1 MCSISVTQHKLNKM
15 NTQILTLA
23 TILGIGSM
31 AYGQTARVQVIHNS
45 ADAAAASV
53 DIWLNDGP
61 LFTNVDFRT
70 ASPFVDAPSGVDFDI
85 SIQPAGST
93 DTIGAPYRATLN
105 LTDGATYVV
114 VANGI
119 LSSSGYSPAPAFGL
133 DVFPMGREMAAGG
146 MMMTDV
152 LVCHGS
158 TDAPTVNVVE
168 TGAGAGEVVSGASY
182 GDFAGYLE
190 LPTADYS
197 LQVRTVNNTTVAQY
211 GAPLAGL
218 GLGGAALTVVA
229 SGFLDPSMNS
239 NGAGFG
245 LYAALA
251 AGGALVPLPIEAL
264 NTARVQIIHN
274 SADAAAAS
282 VDIWLNDGPLFTNV
296 DFRTASPFV
305 DAPAGV
311 DFDISIQ
318 PAGSTDTIGAPFR
331 TTYNLAGGE
340 KYMIVANGILSTS
353 GYSPAPAFGLD
364 VYATAR
370 EAAAGG
376 MGMTDV
382 LVMHG
387 STDAPTVDV
396 FESGVGAGT
405 IVDDISY
412 GDFQGYL
419 ELGTL
424 DYTLQIRNENNS
436 AIVAAFEAPLAGLG
450 QDGAALA
457 VLASGFLDPSMNSIG
472 APFGLFAVLPAGGAF
487 VPLPAAAIPMARAQV
502 IHNSADA
509 AAASVDVWLNDG
521 PLVTDFDFRTA
532 TPFVDVQAGV
542 PFDVTIQG
550 AGSTDTTNA
559 VARFTY
565 TLDEGETYVLIANG
579 IVSGS
584 GYSPNIPFDINV
596 FAGAQEMSMD
606 AMNVDILAFHGSTDA
621 GTVDVVETTV
631 PVDPLIA
638 DFMYEDFEGYVPLA
652 ENDYVLSIESGGQSI
667 VTYQVPLQ
675 SLGWAG
681 EAVTLVASG
690 FLDPSM
696 NSNGAPFGLWVARA
710 TGGDLVELPISTGI
724 VENDKILDLL
734 VFPNPTTD
742 NVQVRM
748 NLVESGQTAM
758 QVIDPLGRIVQERN
772 MGQLSAG
779 QQNFLVDLQ
788 DVTTGLYTMR
798 LIQGNNIVTVPVQK
812 F

>member
-1 MCSISVTQHKLNKM
+1 
-15 NTQILTLA
+15 
-23 TILGIGSM
+23 M

-53 DIWLNDGP
+53 DIWLNDVP
-61 LFTNVDFRT
+61 LFPAVDFRT
-70 ASPFVDAPSGVDFDI
+70 ASPFVNAPAGVDFDI
-85 SIQPAGST
+85 SIQPAGSV
-93 DTIGAPYRATLN
+93 DTVGAVYRTTLN
-105 LTDGATYVV
+105 LTAGETYVV

-119 LSSSGYSPAPAFGL
+119 VSSSGYSPAPAFGL
-133 DVFPMGREMAAGG
+133 DVFPMGREAASGG

-152 LVCHGS
+152 LVNHGS
-158 TDAPTVNVVE
+158 TDAPTVKVVE
-168 TGAGAGEVVSGASY
+168 TGAGAGEIIPAASY

-190 LPTADYS
+190 LGTADYS
-197 LQVRTVNNTTVAQY
+197 LQVRTLDDVTVAQY
-211 GAPLAGL
+211 AAPLAGL
-218 GLGGAALTVVA
+218 GLGGQALTVVA

-239 NGAGFG
+239 NGAAFG
-245 LYAALA
+245 LFAALA
-251 AGGALVPLPIEAL
+251 TGGPLVPLPSEAI
-264 NTARVQIIHN
+264 NTARVQVIHN

-282 VDIWLNDGPLFTNV
+282 VDIWLNDSPLFTNV

-340 KYMIVANGILSTS
+340 KYIIVANGILSSS

-364 VYATAR
+364 VYATGR
-370 EAAAGG
+370 EAAVGG

-387 STDAPTVDV
+387 STDAPIVDV

-405 IVDDISY
+405 IVNDIAY

-436 AIVAAFEAPLAGLG
+436 AIVAAYEAPLATLGLG
-450 QDGAALA
+450 GAALT
-457 VLASGFLDPSMNSIG
+457 VVASGFLDPSMNSNG
-472 APFGLFAVLPAGGAF
+472 EAFGLWVALPSGGAL
-487 VPLPAAAIPMARAQV
+487 VELPAAAIPTARAQV

-509 AAASVDVWLNDG
+509 AAEMVDVWLNDM
-521 PLVTDFDFRTA
+521 PLVTDFEFRTA
-532 TPFVDVQAGV
+532 TPFVDLQAGV

-550 AGSTDTTNA
+550 AGSSDTTNA

-584 GYSPNIPFDINV
+584 GYDPIQPFDIYV
-596 FAGAQEMSMD
+596 YAGAREMSSD
-606 AMNVDILAFHGSTDA
+606 PANVDILAFHGSTDA
-621 GTVDVVETTV
+621 PTVDVVETTV

-638 DFMYEDFEGYVPLA
+638 DFTYEDFEGYLELA
-652 ENDYVLSIESGGQSI
+652 EEDYALTVEAGGNPVVS
-667 VTYQVPLQ
+667 YQAPLQ
-675 SLGWAG
+675 SLGLAG
-681 EAVTLVASG
+681 EAITLVASG

-696 NSNGAPFGLWVARA
+696 NSNGPGFGLWVALA
-710 TGGDLVELPISTGI
+710 AGGDLIALPIATGI
-724 VENDKILDLL
+724 VENDNIQDLV
-734 VFPNPTTD
+734 VFPNPTVN
-742 NVQVRM
+742 NVQVDM
-748 NLVESGQTAM
+748 NLVEGGQASV
-758 QVIDPLGRIVQERN
+758 QLIDPLGRVVEERDL
-772 MGQLSAG
+772 GQLSAG
-779 QQNFLVDLQ
+779 QQRFMLNLQ
-788 DVTTGLYTMR
+788 DHTAGLYTMR
-798 LIQGNNIVTVPVQK
+798 LIQGNNLVTVPVQK